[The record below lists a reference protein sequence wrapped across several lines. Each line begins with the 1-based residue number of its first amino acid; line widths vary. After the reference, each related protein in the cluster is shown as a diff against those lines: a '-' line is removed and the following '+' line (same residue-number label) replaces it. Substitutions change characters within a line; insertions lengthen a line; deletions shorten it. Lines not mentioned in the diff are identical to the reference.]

1 MLTSV
6 SAQRNARDSPLLRLA
21 PELRNRIWTFVC
33 AGHEIKIDEALEMWI
48 GSAEYAIETSHQTV
62 CDTDNHP
69 EDQLYYDSAPDF
81 CFLLVC
87 RQIYAEAVLLPFSM
101 NRFSFE
107 CFDYYTYSWF
117 KDSLRAAQ
125 RNAFE
130 HIHIGCDDY
139 GYICI
144 IDSIPSLKI
153 VSVKHEEIS
162 PLGVCLC
169 TDIQDYVVELFG
181 MDKVE
186 VRIEGMSKSSQ
197 A

>member
-6 SAQRNARDSPLLRLA
+6 SAQRNARDSPLLRFA
-21 PELRNRIWTFVC
+21 PELRNGIWAFVC

-69 EDQLYYDSAPDF
+69 EDQLYYDSAPDL

-107 CFDYYTYSWF
+107 CFDYTHTRGSKTLYVRLRGMPLNTYT
-117 KDSLRAAQ
+117 
-125 RNAFE
+125 
-130 HIHIGCDDY
+130 
-139 GYICI
+139 
-144 IDSIPSLKI
+144 
-153 VSVKHEEIS
+153 
-162 PLGVCLC
+162 LGATITV
-169 TDIQDYVVELFG
+169 TYA
-181 MDKVE
+181 
-186 VRIEGMSKSSQ
+186 S
-197 A
+197 